1 MNGKKTVNWLL
12 SFMMAFS
19 TMLSDVTVYAEG
31 EEETAEPVIE
41 EVAEIEETVEPEV
54 TEIVV
59 EEEEAT
65 EGTEIIE
72 NSDYEN
78 ELTNNEE
85 TGDSE
90 KPEGSAADYEEID
103 SETQDDQDENNE
115 SIDDLEAESE
125 ENDSEDELS
134 SNEGSDDTINA
145 AEEDDEEAELSAETP
160 SSSFQYTISNKK
172 VTITRFIGSE
182 KVVVIPSKING
193 YPVTGLA
200 FDAFWYS
207 QTITSVTIPEGITE
221 LPDGFYPIQTEGVF
235 CFCENLAEVNLPDTL
250 KAIGDCSFVGCK
262 SLKEILIPDSVTRI
276 GEYAFSNCDSL
287 EKITIPANVNTI
299 EDHPFF
305 NCDELTAI
313 DVDPGNR
320 WYKSINGILY
330 DYDLT
335 TLICAPNKS
344 GFHLYEGIQKIG
356 IDAFSC
362 CDELRDI
369 VIPEGVTE
377 IDDSSFYFCRQLSSI
392 VLPESLKRIGNYAF
406 YNCSSLSFI
415 SIPGNVNYI
424 GDNVFFWCDNLT
436 DIFFAGTK
444 EKWNKLVNDAGRL
457 GLSDTVNVYFDNQRI
472 DYVYGLVYQIIEN
485 EYKPE
490 GPHGPIEILQ
500 SVTVKKYIGE
510 NDFIIIP
517 DTIVGIPVTKIDD
530 GAFRDLDITGVELP
544 DQLEEIGNEA
554 FALCA
559 DLKSVSIP
567 GTVRQIG
574 DFAFYCNQKLDN
586 VKLAEGIQHIGS
598 YAFFGCRSLE
608 TLDLPSSL
616 ESFGESAFSESFIES
631 VSLPDQI
638 TEIPDSA
645 FKNCSN
651 LQHITIPQSVVRI
664 GKSAFNSC
672 GKLQDIELPDFISS
686 IGDYAFAGSG
696 IDMIQISSSCKSIGL
711 KAFLNCTELQWLVI
725 PDIVFSAN
733 IFEGCDSLM
742 FILYQGN
749 EAKLKKING
758 VEYDTITERYFLNI
772 AGSSIQR
779 TVPIFPD
786 HRLDIING
794 SGPLFVIG
802 KDNWAFGHSAG
813 YQGVNN
819 HLLLEKHY
827 NDLIQHLNRSEI
839 ADLQVKM
846 NSEWHGSCSGL
857 SMTMALLGNRILSL
871 SDIPQGGGK
880 PDLFDI
886 DVLPSDNEELR
897 SYIEYYYLSRAFTST
912 STRLTSYYNEWA
924 DNTDNTELLF
934 TKMFALM
941 DQGSWVVFDYFYW
954 TNILKIE
961 SSGHAVVASAYDR
974 MNEAYLNAIR
984 EKGIIESDIL
994 DNYFRD
1000 GYIVQIYNVNNKD
1013 DLEYI
1018 LVSEDLK
1025 KFYYLN
1031 SQIIS
1036 NIAETN
1042 SLVLSIGYVDP
1053 RGVFI
1058 YGKGAGEKQEIT
1070 GRKICF
1076 EDQHNVR
1083 IVSSTG
1089 KYLEYINGV
1098 LKGSIPWS
1106 DLRASTDDVT
1116 ESISELSV
1124 AVDDTGDWTVISL
1137 DGKEIAMNVYDSD
1150 RFMQVSASNADQVN
1164 LSLSS
1169 GTMNITGTDVIF
1181 DVHMTT
1187 AEEVLPGQLGH
1198 GSVSGK
1204 GSGTI
1209 NFSTSGSSVL
1219 AESTG
1224 KMNDVIST
1232 AYVGAEREY
1241 SEKENNVTRVTADTR
1256 GYLNI
1261 GNKQIQVAIGES
1273 EKIEITAFP
1282 AGMNEDNI
1290 TFESTDPAV
1299 CTVDEKGNVTGVGR
1313 GSASIRILH
1322 NGNELQYCTIT
1333 VSESGIYAMVSSP
1346 ELLYSGEAIKPRPI
1360 VYDGVKLLDEK
1371 TDYTVTY
1378 KNNVKAYELEEGD
1391 NGFDKKKAPQ
1401 VIIHAKNSNYQ
1412 KSVTVYFTIKAA
1424 ELSGIGGTIKTAYTG
1439 KVQKLNPEVFY
1450 KDKKLKKGTDYTLS
1464 YPSEGDYKSPGNYEI
1479 IVNGKGNYKGSKVYT
1494 LQISEEGLYNI
1505 AKAKIAAIPDQ
1516 EYTGQY
1522 PELSLNV
1529 TAGGK
1534 TLVQGEDYTVSYL
1547 NWENA
1552 GTATAVIEGNG
1563 LTAVGKKMV
1572 SFKIKGTPIKDV
1584 ITLTAVKS
1592 IEYTGKENYGAV
1604 TITPKNEEVDSNW
1617 YKVIYGNIT
1626 EVGKATVTVKGIKGY
1641 TGSIT
1646 KTFNITARKFNT
1658 ENYEILADDS
1668 VMLKNGARPEVT
1680 VKDNVLGKTLVR
1692 DVDYTVSYANNKA
1705 VTTEKTKKS
1714 PTVII
1719 KGKGNYSGTLKT
1731 TFAITPQRLSKLAIY
1746 ANSIQESTKAGAY
1759 TTTLIITDTDGGV
1772 LKANTDYDLKNAQY
1786 YIDGERLDKT
1796 YIPKAGDVITVKV
1809 KGKGNYTGIG
1819 QAQFTVLPKDTNI
1832 AKASFKIKNKEY
1844 TGKAVTLTAE
1854 DFISAKLGK
1863 ETLVYGEDYEIC
1875 SISNNINKGK
1885 AAVVLKGI
1893 GEYGGYKRATFNI
1906 GQRSFLDWWNGILF
1920 WTEIHFIDFNLLN

>member
-19 TMLSDVTVYAEG
+19 TMLSDVTVYAEDA
-31 EEETAEPVIE
+31 EATEEPVIE
-41 EVAEIEETVEPEV
+41 EVTEIEETAEPEV
-54 TEIVV
+54 TEIV
-59 EEEEAT
+59 EEESEAS
-65 EGTEIIE
+65 EEPEIIE
-72 NSDYEN
+72 NSDHEN
-78 ELTNNEE
+78 ELIDDEE

-200 FDAFWYS
+200 YDAFWYS

-235 CFCENLAEVNLPDTL
+235 CFCENLTEVNLPDTL
-250 KAIGDCSFVGCK
+250 KTIGDCSFVGCR
-262 SLKEILIPDSVTRI
+262 SLKTISIPDSVTRI
-276 GEYAFSNCDSL
+276 GEYAFSDCTSL
-287 EKITIPANVNTI
+287 EKLTIPANVNTI
-299 EDHPFF
+299 EDHPFI

-377 IDDSSFYFCRQLSSI
+377 IDDSSFYLCRQLSSI

-406 YNCSSLSFI
+406 YNCSSLTFI
-415 SIPGNVNYI
+415 SIPENVNYI
-424 GDNVFFWCDNLT
+424 GDYAFSWCDNLA

-444 EKWNKLVNDAGRL
+444 EKWNKIVNNAGGL
-457 GLSDTVNVYFDNQRI
+457 GLSESTTVHCGFLVTGNGLIYKKTIIKDSSGEVVAHSLNI
-472 DYVYGLVYQIIEN
+472 TGYVGNDLV
-485 EYKPE
+485 
-490 GPHGPIEILQ
+490 
-500 SVTVKKYIGE
+500 VK
-510 NDFIIIP
+510 IP
-517 DTIVGIPVTKIDD
+517 DTIEGLSVTGI
-530 GAFRDLDITGVELP
+530 
-544 DQLEEIGNEA
+544 
-554 FALCA
+554 
-559 DLKSVSIP
+559 
-567 GTVRQIG
+567 
-574 DFAFYCNQKLDN
+574 
-586 VKLAEGIQHIGS
+586 
-598 YAFFGCRSLE
+598 
-608 TLDLPSSL
+608 
-616 ESFGESAFSESFIES
+616 GESAF
-631 VSLPDQI
+631 
-638 TEIPDSA
+638 
-645 FKNCSN
+645 KNE
-651 LQHITIPQSVVRI
+651 
-664 GKSAFNSC
+664 K
-672 GKLQDIELPDFISS
+672 EISS
-686 IGDYAFAGSG
+686 IIMPDTITKIEAQAFYGCYNLGPSLKLPESLETIGERAFADCISLESLTMSDKVAYIREGAFNNCHNLSHLELSRYIKEIGSLAFAGTALKQLPISTSCTKIG
-696 IDMIQISSSCKSIGL
+696 TEAFSYCTHLTSVLIPNISFRGNVFDYCDKLESIQFCGPAADLRKN
-711 KAFLNCTELQWLVI
+711 K
-725 PDIVFSAN
+725 D
-733 IFEGCDSLM
+733 
-742 FILYQGN
+742 
-749 EAKLKKING
+749 
-758 VEYDTITERYFLNI
+758 VEYD
-772 AGSSIQR
+772 
-779 TVPIFPD
+779 PIFDLYYLLILTDDGMRRVLMIPD
-786 HRLDIING
+786 AKYFNDG
-794 SGPLFVIG
+794 FDSDFVIG
-802 KDNWAFGHSAG
+802 KDNWNFRHNGKAPDGGFA
-813 YQGVNN
+813 GVNDYEITGSYYYE
-819 HLLLEKHY
+819 LVK
-827 NDLIQHLNRSEI
+827 HLNLAEI
-839 ADLQVKM
+839 AKLQIEMHPK
-846 NSEWHGSCSGL
+846 NGWRGSCYGL
-857 SMTMALLGNRILSL
+857 SLIMTLLKNGMISL
-871 SDIPQGGGK
+871 SDIPGGANTS
-880 PDLFDI
+880 DLYHLGVYPYEDKEHLLQYIQYYQLLEYF
-886 DVLPSDNEELR
+886 R
-897 SYIEYYYLSRAFTST
+897 STDPRTSFYF
-912 STRLTSYYNEWA
+912 SA
-924 DNTDNTELLF
+924 NTEPDRYEQFFRELMSLL
-934 TKMFALM
+934 
-941 DQGSWVVFDYFYW
+941 DQGKQITFGFQFDYLNYN
-954 TNILKIE
+954 TAAKDTMR
-961 SSGHAVVASAYDR
+961 HAIVAVSYAKFHKKDLNRLLSCDLISDRVYTAFVNSEYD
-974 MNEAYLNAIR
+974 
-984 EKGIIESDIL
+984 G
-994 DNYFRD
+994 
-1000 GYIVQIYNVNNKD
+1000 GYIFKLYDVNNKND
-1013 DLEYI
+1013 FRYM

-1025 KFYYLN
+1025 NFALWFGDDIEMSHMPQVGDNVSWLKY
-1031 SQIIS
+1031 
-1036 NIAETN
+1036 T
-1042 SLVLSIGYVDP
+1042 DP
-1053 RGVFI
+1053 ADILLYHSDAQDVI
-1058 YGKGAGEKQEIT
+1058 EEIT
-1070 GRKICF
+1070 GRVVSFVNDSKVKIT
-1076 EDQHNVR
+1076 
-1083 IVSSTG
+1083 SSTG
-1089 KYLEYINGV
+1089 KILEYADGV
-1098 LKGSIPWS
+1098 FSGTMQWS
-1106 DLRASTDDVT
+1106 DPRVITDNSSEGT
-1116 ESISELSV
+1116 EEISV
-1124 AVDDTGDWTVISL
+1124 IVNDDGEWTITS
-1137 DGKEIAMNVYDSD
+1137 DDAEIAVEVYDNDRYMHVTAVNSD
-1150 RFMQVSASNADQVN
+1150 GVF
-1164 LSLSS
+1164 LSMSS

-1187 AEEVLPGQLGH
+1187 DEEVLPGQLGH

-1261 GNKQIQVAIGES
+1261 GNKQIQVEIGES

-1322 NGNELQYCTIT
+1322 NGKELQYCTIT

-1424 ELSGIGGTIKTAYTG
+1424 ELSGIGGTIKAAYTG

-1563 LTAVGKKMV
+1563 LTAVGKKTV
-1572 SFKIKGTPIKDV
+1572 SFKIKGTSIKDV

-1658 ENYEILADDS
+1658 ENYEIRADDS

-1692 DVDYTVSYANNKA
+1692 DVDYMVSYANNKA

-1759 TTTLIITDTDGGV
+1759 TTTLIITDKDGGV

-1796 YIPKAGDVITVKV
+1796 YTPKAGDVITVKV

-1893 GEYGGYKRATFNI
+1893 GEYGGYKRVTFNI